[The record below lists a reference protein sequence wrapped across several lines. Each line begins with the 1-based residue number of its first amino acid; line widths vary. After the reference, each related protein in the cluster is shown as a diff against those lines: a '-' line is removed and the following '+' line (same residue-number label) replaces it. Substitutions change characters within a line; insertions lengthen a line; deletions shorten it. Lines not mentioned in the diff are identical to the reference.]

1 MVLIFTKQHYN
12 QSQNVASENIV
23 ARCFVVNT
31 SKVGDIGEK
40 AAVDYLHNAG
50 YDILERKYRS
60 RIGEIDI
67 IAKNKNILVFVEV
80 KTRRNTTYGFPAE
93 AVTYRK
99 QQKIINT
106 ALCYLQ
112 QIHNTNIHCRFDV
125 IEIFL
130 AENNG
135 ITYNHITNAFIK

>member
-1 MVLIFTKQHYN
+1 VSN
-12 QSQNVASENIV
+12 
-23 ARCFVVNT
+23 
-31 SKVGDIGEK
+31 SKVGDIGEE
-40 AAVDYLHNAG
+40 AAADYLHNAG

-67 IAKNKNILVFVEV
+67 IAKIKNILVFVEV

-125 IEIFL
+125 FEVFL
-130 AENNG
+130 AENNKM
-135 ITYNHITNAFIK
+135 TYNHIMNAFIK

>member
-1 MVLIFTKQHYN
+1 M
-12 QSQNVASENIV
+12 V
-23 ARCFVVNT
+23 ARCFNVNT
-31 SKVGDIGEK
+31 IKVGNIGEQ
-40 AAVDYLHNAG
+40 AAVDYLHTAG

-60 RIGEIDI
+60 KIGEIDI
-67 IAKNKNILVFVEV
+67 IAKIKDILVFIEV

-93 AVTYRK
+93 SVTYRK
-99 QQKIINT
+99 QKKIINT

-112 QIHNTNIHCRFDV
+112 QIHNANIHCRFDV

-130 AENNG
+130 TENNE